1 MKEFLLDVSVNMLEV
16 IAGFAI
22 MLAPFRFSLKDYF
35 TYSIIAAVLMAET
48 SYILRLVFHYDS
60 ITPIFMLFWF
70 LVFMWR
76 VFRIHPFFAL
86 LMTVTG
92 YLSFLAIQ
100 NMLLLLLQIQF
111 TMEQISTPLLHAK
124 LFQVGCSAVTLG
136 VAYWL
141 LRKRIGFSFVPDRMD
156 EKVELKG
163 LNLWLLLICIVSCV
177 FISGVAFIYI
187 NINFIYTS
195 LLYVSLC
202 IVIILLNIAY
212 RKEMAS

>member
-1 MKEFLLDVSVNMLEV
+1 MEEFLLDVSVNIYEV
-16 IAGFAI
+16 IAAFAI
-22 MLAPFRFSLKDYF
+22 MLAAYRYSIKEYM

-48 SYILRLVFHYDS
+48 SYILRLVLHLDS

-70 LVFMWR
+70 LLFMWR

-92 YLSFLAIQ
+92 YLSYLFVQSA
-100 NMLLLLLQIQF
+100 LLFLLQIHF
-111 TMEQISTPLLHAK
+111 TLEQISTPLLHAK
-124 LFQVGCSAVTLG
+124 LYQIGSSTITLG

-141 LRKRIGFSFVPDRMD
+141 LKRRIGFSFVPDRMN
-156 EKVELKG
+156 EKIEMKG
-163 LNLWLLLICIVSCV
+163 LNLWLLLVCIISCF
-177 FISGVAFIYI
+177 FISGIAYTIV
-187 NINFIYTS
+187 NINFLYST
-195 LLYVSLC
+195 LLSVVMF